1 MKSRASVVGGATTP
15 KSHNRLKMNELRG
28 AAPPPPV
35 TVKKK
40 MQFSETFF
48 SAKNDFFCC
57 GIGGICYLS
66 FMSTTSLVIAI
77 DNLRKQLEL
86 CEDFSDWEG
95 CERIEEEISSLE
107 AILEEKNLTEA

>member
-1 MKSRASVVGGATTP
+1 LVGP
-15 KSHNRLKMNELRG
+15 RRRG
-28 AAPPPPV
+28 GS
-35 TVKKK
+35 KLSKL
-40 MQFSETFF
+40 FSWL
-48 SAKNDFFCC
+48 NHP
-57 GIGGICYLS
+57 INYLS
-66 FMSTTSLVIAI
+66 LMSTTSLIIAI

>member
-1 MKSRASVVGGATTP
+1 MKSFSCV
-15 KSHNRLKMNELRG
+15 SLKIN
-28 AAPPPPV
+28 
-35 TVKKK
+35 
-40 MQFSETFF
+40 
-48 SAKNDFFCC
+48 
-57 GIGGICYLS
+57 YLS

-86 CEDFSDWEG
+86 CEEFSDWEG